1 MNDLCRM
8 PFARLLLPMV
18 VGILLQRYFPY
29 EISLSLFLLPLFF
42 IVLHWLLKK
51 RYSYES
57 RFLFGVGLYLFLMGI
72 AYQRSAW
79 QDRQLLTDDSIVH
92 DHVLV
97 KLIDLPV
104 EKERTMRLL
113 VRMASDSLHTGVK
126 WQIHVKKD
134 SISCRLQEGDWI
146 CFHSSMMKRREGAN
160 SSFDY
165 DSYLRSKGISG
176 SFYLASNSW
185 MFVGHSHIFSFYRW
199 SHSIQKK
206 LVDVFR
212 NQGIGGDELGVL
224 SALSIGD
231 KTLLDRDLKNS
242 YSSTGASHILAVSG
256 LHVGVVFWVF
266 TQLLSQLFRA
276 ERFRKVRVVFSLV
289 ALWTYTF
296 VTGLSPSVIR
306 ASIMLSMISLASL
319 LNRRAMVYNTVF
331 ASAFMM
337 LLYSPNYLFDVG
349 FQLSYVAVL
358 SILVFQ
364 KPIYQAF
371 VFRSKICDK
380 AWSLLSVSFA
390 AQLGTMPLTLY
401 YFHQISNVFWLSGF
415 IVIPLSTV
423 IIYLSVFLWT
433 IHWIPYLSKG
443 TAFLLEK
450 SVMCMNFSI
459 EKLESFHGIVC
470 SNVRFE
476 WVDLMLVGMMLGLLA
491 MYVHKK
497 SFSRVASFLIVVFVY
512 SVYQAISQIFFVT

>member
-1 MNDLCRM
+1 M
-8 PFARLLLPMV
+8 
-18 VGILLQRYFPY
+18 
-29 EISLSLFLLPLFF
+29 
-42 IVLHWLLKK
+42 
-51 RYSYES
+51 
-57 RFLFGVGLYLFLMGI
+57 
-72 AYQRSAW
+72 
-79 QDRQLLTDDSIVH
+79 
-92 DHVLV
+92 
-97 KLIDLPV
+97 
-104 EKERTMRLL
+104 
-113 VRMASDSLHTGVK
+113 
-126 WQIHVKKD
+126 
-134 SISCRLQEGDWI
+134 
-146 CFHSSMMKRREGAN
+146 
-160 SSFDY
+160 
-165 DSYLRSKGISG
+165 
-176 SFYLASNSW
+176 
-185 MFVGHSHIFSFYRW
+185 
-199 SHSIQKK
+199 
-206 LVDVFR
+206 DVFR
-212 NQGIGGDELGVL
+212 NQGIDGDELGVL
-224 SALSIGD
+224 SALSVGD
-231 KTLLDRDLKNS
+231 KTLLDKDLKNS

-266 TQLLSQLFRA
+266 TQLLSQIFRG
-276 ERFRKVRVVFSLV
+276 ERF
-289 ALWTYTF
+289 ALWSYTF

-306 ASIMLSMISLASL
+306 ASIMLSMVSLASL

-443 TAFLLEK
+443 TAFLVEK
-450 SVMCMNFSI
+450 SVRCMNFSI
-459 EKLESFHGIVC
+459 EKMESFHGIVC

>member
-1 MNDLCRM
+1 MKDLCRM
-8 PFARLLLPMV
+8 PFARLLLPLV
-18 VGILLQRYFPY
+18 VGILLQKYLPY
-29 EISLSLFLLPLFF
+29 EMPLSLFLLPLFF
-42 IVLHWLLKK
+42 IALHWLLKK

-57 RFLFGVGLYLFLMGI
+57 RFLFGVSLYLSLMGI
-72 AYQRSAW
+72 AYQRSVW
-79 QDRQLLTDDSIVH
+79 QGQQLLTDDSIVQ

-104 EKERTMRLL
+104 EKERSMRLL

-134 SISCRLQEGDWI
+134 SMSCRLQEGDWI
-146 CFHSSMMKRREGAN
+146 SFHSSMMKRREREN

-185 MFVGHSHIFSFYRW
+185 MFVGHSHTFSFYRW

-212 NQGIGGDELGVL
+212 NQGIGGNELGVL

-231 KTLLDRDLKNS
+231 KTLLDKGLKSS

-266 TQLLSQLFRA
+266 TQLLSQIFRG
-276 ERFRKVRVVFSLV
+276 ERFRKMRVVFSLT
-289 ALWTYTF
+289 ALWVYTF

-306 ASIMLSMISLASL
+306 ASIMLSMVSVASL

-364 KPIYQAF
+364 KPIYQAL

-415 IVIPLSTV
+415 IVIPLSAV
-423 IIYLSVFLWT
+423 IIYLSIFLWT
-433 IHWIPYLSKG
+433 IHWVPYLSTL
-443 TAFLLEK
+443 TAFFVEK
-450 SVMCMNFSI
+450 SVRCMNFSI
-459 EKLESFHGIVC
+459 AKMESFQGIVC

-476 WVDLMLVGMMLGLLA
+476 MLDLVLVGILLSLLA
-491 MYVHKK
+491 MYVQKK
-497 SFSRVASFLIVVFVY
+497 TFLRVFSFLIVVFVY
-512 SVYQAISQIFFVT
+512 SVYQSIYKFFL

>member
-1 MNDLCRM
+1 MNDFCRM
-8 PFARLLLPMV
+8 PFARLLLPLV

-29 EISLSLFLLPLFF
+29 EISLSLFLLPLLF
-42 IVLHWLLKK
+42 IALHGLLKK

-57 RFLFGVGLYLFLMGI
+57 RFLFGMSLYLFLMGI

-79 QDRQLLTDDSIVH
+79 QERQLITDDSIVQ

-104 EKERTMRLL
+104 EKEKSMRLL
-113 VRMASDSLHTGVK
+113 VRMASDSLHSGVK

-134 SISCRLQEGDWI
+134 SMSCRLQEGDWI
-146 CFHSSMMKRREGAN
+146 CFPSSVMKRRGRET

-176 SFYLASNSW
+176 SFYLTSNSW
-185 MFVGHSHIFSFYRW
+185 MFVGHSCSFSFYRW

-231 KTLLDRDLKNS
+231 KTLLDKGLKSS

-266 TQLLSQLFRA
+266 TQLLSQIFRG
-276 ERFRKVRVVFSLV
+276 ERFRKMRVVFSLT

-306 ASIMLSMISLASL
+306 ASIMLSMVSVASL

-337 LLYSPNYLFDVG
+337 CCIP
-349 FQLSYVAVL
+349 
-358 SILVFQ
+358 
-364 KPIYQAF
+364 PT
-371 VFRSKICDK
+371 ICLMWD
-380 AWSLLSVSFA
+380 
-390 AQLGTMPLTLY
+390 
-401 YFHQISNVFWLSGF
+401 
-415 IVIPLSTV
+415 
-423 IIYLSVFLWT
+423 
-433 IHWIPYLSKG
+433 
-443 TAFLLEK
+443 
-450 SVMCMNFSI
+450 FS
-459 EKLESFHGIVC
+459 
-470 SNVRFE
+470 
-476 WVDLMLVGMMLGLLA
+476 
-491 MYVHKK
+491 
-497 SFSRVASFLIVVFVY
+497 
-512 SVYQAISQIFFVT
+512 

>member
-1 MNDLCRM
+1 MNDFCRM
-8 PFARLLLPMV
+8 PFARLLLPLV

-29 EISLSLFLLPLFF
+29 EISLSLFLLPLLF
-42 IVLHWLLKK
+42 IALHGLLKK

-57 RFLFGVGLYLFLMGI
+57 RFLFGMSLYLFLMGI

-79 QDRQLLTDDSIVH
+79 QERQLITDDSIVQ

-104 EKERTMRLL
+104 EKEKSMRLL
-113 VRMASDSLHTGVK
+113 VRMASDSLHNGVK

-134 SISCRLQEGDWI
+134 SMSSCLQEGDWI
-146 CFHSSMMKRREGAN
+146 CFHSSMIRRRDGES

-165 DSYLRSKGISG
+165 ESFLRNKGISG
-176 SFYLASNSW
+176 SFYLPTGSW
-185 MFVGHSHIFSFYRW
+185 TFVDHSHAFSFYRW

-231 KTLLDRDLKNS
+231 KTLLDKDLKNS

-266 TQLLSQLFRA
+266 TQLLSQVFRG
-276 ERFRKVRVVFSLV
+276 EKRRKMRVVLSLS
-289 ALWTYTF
+289 ALWVYTF

-306 ASIMLSMISLASL
+306 ASIMLSMVSVASL

-337 LLYSPNYLFDVG
+337 LLYSPSYLFDVG

-371 VFRSKICDK
+371 VFRSKIWDK
-380 AWSLLSVSFA
+380 AWPLLSVSFA

-415 IVIPLSTV
+415 IVIPLSAV
-423 IIYLSVFLWT
+423 IIYLSIFLWT
-433 IHWIPYLSKG
+433 IHWVPYVSTL
-443 TAFLLEK
+443 TAFFVEK
-450 SVMCMNFSI
+450 SVRCMNFSI
-459 EKLESFHGIVC
+459 AKMESFQGIVC

-476 WVDLMLVGMMLGLLA
+476 ILDLVLVGMLLSLLA
-491 MYVHKK
+491 MYVQKK
-497 SFSRVASFLIVVFVY
+497 TFLRIFSFLIVVFVY
-512 SVYQAISQIFFVT
+512 SVYQSIYKFFL